1 LLSGRISTTPTRSA
15 RVRSRDVKRIG
26 QTDEKYIAGISVS
39 GDPHV
44 GRDDERGRTMSL
56 VWDAAPSDSH
66 EGRIQRRYAPQVA
79 SRRDRVIIGCFLLYS
94 IALLIVLIPPD
105 VFSPSSKAFFVTIAL
120 IGLWRY
126 SWWFLQAVRALIY
139 TRVRFP
145 AYRRAADR
153 LQNSRVE
160 KIFALV
166 TSYKMNPD
174 VTRAV
179 YGALLR
185 EIADYNAPALIV
197 ASVTG
202 RDDLLLL
209 KRLVGQMHLSDRV
222 ELLVMFQDGTGKR
235 PAMAEALRAISR
247 RMPTHNSVCILMDGD
262 CRINAGT
269 LRKVLPFFRL
279 MPDVGAVTLDN
290 RGITTGS
297 SWAREWYDL
306 RFAQR
311 HLVMSSLSLSRR
323 LLVLTGRFSVFRAQL
338 ATHPSFIDQL
348 ERDEIDHWRFGRFRF
363 LSGDDKSTWF
373 WLLRNGWRMLYV
385 PDARADSFEQLP
397 RPSLL
402 AGSVPLM
409 RRWFGNMLR
418 SNGRALRL
426 GPGRL
431 GYFMW
436 WALLDQRISMW
447 TSLVGPVAAIMLS
460 LTYRPSFMLVY
471 CLWVLSTRTVLSIGL
486 AMVARRFSPFWPF
499 LFYFNQVVGALVK
512 IHVSFRLNQQSWT
525 RQRISTG
532 STGNRIADAMQRL
545 GNVTMHAM
553 AAISFVVAMAF
564 YTEVLS
570 LPHLNVIQAIAAQP
584 SIEEQA
590 AALESAMRGFNATL
604 PPELPMPQ
612 FSPELMLPI
621 PEPKPW

>member
-1 LLSGRISTTPTRSA
+1 
-15 RVRSRDVKRIG
+15 
-26 QTDEKYIAGISVS
+26 
-39 GDPHV
+39 
-44 GRDDERGRTMSL
+44 MSL
-56 VWDAAPSDSH
+56 VWGQAPSESI
-66 EGRIQRRYAPQVA
+66 EQPVTQRYAPRVA
-79 SRRDRVIIGCFLLYS
+79 SRRERIVMGCLLFYA
-94 IALLIVLIPPD
+94 IVLLIVLIPPD
-105 VFSPSSKAFFVTIAL
+105 VFSTSSKTFFVTIAL
-120 IGLWRY
+120 IGVWRY

-139 TRVRFP
+139 LRIRFP
-145 AYRRAADR
+145 AYRRAAFR
-153 LQNSRVE
+153 LQNSRVD

-166 TSYKMNPD
+166 TSYRMNPD

-185 EIADYNAPALIV
+185 EISAYNAPALIV

-202 RDDLLLL
+202 RDDLQLL
-209 KRLVGQMHLSDRV
+209 KHLVAQLDLSDRV

-247 RMPTHNSVCILMDGD
+247 RMPTSNSVCILMDGD

-269 LRKVLPFFRL
+269 LNKVLPFFRL
-279 MPDVGAVTLDN
+279 MPDMGAVTIDN
-290 RGITTGS
+290 RGITTGGG
-297 SWAREWYDL
+297 WAREWYDL

-311 HLVMSSLSLSRR
+311 HLIMSSLSLSRR

-373 WLLRNGWRMLYV
+373 WLLKNGWRMLYV

-397 RPSLL
+397 RPGLL

-409 RRWFGNMLR
+409 KRWFGNMLR

-431 GYFMW
+431 GYFTW

-471 CLWVLSTRTVLSIGL
+471 CLWVLTTRTVLSIGL
-486 AMVARRFSPFWPF
+486 AGVSRRFSPFWPF
-499 LFYFNQVVGALVK
+499 LLYFNQVVGALVK
-512 IHVSFRLNQQSWT
+512 IYVSFRLNQQSWT
-525 RQRISTG
+525 RQKISTG
-532 STGNRIADAMQRL
+532 STGNRIGDAMQRL

-553 AAISFVVAMAF
+553 AAISFIVAMAF

-584 SIEEQA
+584 SVDEQA
-590 AALESAMRGFNATL
+590 AALEAALSGLHATL
-604 PPELPMPQ
+604 PLELTMPDVKPAM
-612 FSPELMLPI
+612 SLPI
-621 PEPKPW
+621 PEPKPR

>member
-1 LLSGRISTTPTRSA
+1 
-15 RVRSRDVKRIG
+15 
-26 QTDEKYIAGISVS
+26 
-39 GDPHV
+39 
-44 GRDDERGRTMSL
+44 MSL
-56 VWDAAPSDSH
+56 VWGDAPTDSA
-66 EGRIQRRYAPQVA
+66 EQPMSGYAPKVA
-79 SRRDRVIIGCFLLYS
+79 SHRDRVIMGCFLIYS
-94 IALLIVLIPPD
+94 IVLLIVLIPPD

-120 IGLWRY
+120 IGVWRY

-153 LQNSRVE
+153 LRNSRVD

-174 VTRAV
+174 VSRAV
-179 YGALLR
+179 YSALLR

-202 RDDLLLL
+202 RDDLQLL
-209 KRLVGQMHLSDRV
+209 KRLVGQMNLSDRV
-222 ELLVMFQDGTGKR
+222 EILVMFQDGTGKR

-247 RMPTHNSVCILMDGD
+247 RMPTRNSVCILMDGD
-262 CRINAGT
+262 CRIGAGT

-279 MPDVGAVTLDN
+279 MPDIGAVTLNN

-297 SWAREWYDL
+297 GWAREWYDL

-311 HLVMSSLSLSRR
+311 HLVMCSMSLSRR
-323 LLVLTGRFSVFRAQL
+323 LLVRTGRFSVFRAHL

-397 RPSLL
+397 RPGLL

-409 RRWFGNMLR
+409 KRWFGNMLR
-418 SNGRALRL
+418 ANGRALRL

-431 GYFMW
+431 GYFTW
-436 WALLDQRISMW
+436 WTLFDQRVSMW
-447 TSLVGPVAAIMLS
+447 TSMVGPVAAIMLS

-471 CLWVLSTRTVLSIGL
+471 CLWVLTTRTVLSVGL
-486 AMVARRFSPFWPF
+486 AVVTRRFSPFWPF
-499 LFYFNQVVGALVK
+499 LLYFNQVIGALVK

-532 STGNRIADAMQRL
+532 STGNRIADAMQRF
-545 GNVTMHAM
+545 GNVSMHTM
-553 AAISFVVAMAF
+553 AAISFIVAMAF
-564 YTEVLS
+564 YTEVLT

-584 SIEEQA
+584 SDDEQA
-590 AALESAMRGFNATL
+590 AALESAMSGLNATL
-604 PPELPMPQ
+604 PQELPMPE
-612 FSPELMLPI
+612 FKPELLLPI
-621 PEPKPW
+621 PEPKP

>member
-1 LLSGRISTTPTRSA
+1 
-15 RVRSRDVKRIG
+15 
-26 QTDEKYIAGISVS
+26 
-39 GDPHV
+39 
-44 GRDDERGRTMSL
+44 MSL
-56 VWDAAPSDSH
+56 VWGAAPSDSLDRPVPH
-66 EGRIQRRYAPQVA
+66 CYAPQVA
-79 SRRDRVIIGCFLLYS
+79 SHRERVIIGCFLVYS
-94 IALLIVLIPPD
+94 IVLLIVLIPPD
-105 VFSPSSKAFFVTIAL
+105 VFSPSSKTFFVTIAL
-120 IGLWRY
+120 IGVWRY

-145 AYRRAADR
+145 AYRRAADS
-153 LQNSRVE
+153 LQNARVDR
-160 KIFALV
+160 IFALV

-174 VTRAV
+174 VSRAV

-185 EIADYNAPALIV
+185 EIADYDAPTLIV

-202 RDDLLLL
+202 REDLQLL
-209 KRLVGQMHLSDRV
+209 KRLVGQMNLSDRI

-247 RMPTHNSVCILMDGD
+247 RMPTENSVCILMDGD

-279 MPDVGAVTLDN
+279 MPDIGAVTLNN
-290 RGITTGS
+290 RGITTGGGWS
-297 SWAREWYDL
+297 REWYDL

-373 WLLRNGWRMLYV
+373 WLLKNGWRMLYV

-397 RPSLL
+397 RPHLL

-418 SNGRALRL
+418 SNGRALQL

-431 GYFMW
+431 GYFVW
-436 WALLDQRISMW
+436 WTLLDQRISMW
-447 TSLVGPVAAIMLS
+447 TALVGPVAAVMLS
-460 LTYRPSFMLVY
+460 ITYRPSFMLVY
-471 CLWVLSTRTVLSIGL
+471 GLWILTTRTVLSIGL
-486 AMVARRFSPFWPF
+486 AMVTHRFSPFWPF
-499 LFYFNQVVGALVK
+499 LLYFNQVVGALVK
-512 IHVSFRLNQQSWT
+512 VHVSFRLNQQSWT
-525 RQRISTG
+525 RQKISTG

-545 GNVTMHAM
+545 GNVTMHTM
-553 AAISFVVAMAF
+553 AAISFIVAMAF
-564 YTEVLS
+564 YTEVLT
-570 LPHLNVIQAIAAQP
+570 LPHLNVIKAIAAQP
-584 SIEEQA
+584 STDEQA
-590 AALESAMRGFNATL
+590 AALEPAMSGLDATL
-604 PPELPMPQ
+604 PQELPMPA
-612 FSPELMLPI
+612 SKPEQMLPI
-621 PEPKPW
+621 PEPKPR